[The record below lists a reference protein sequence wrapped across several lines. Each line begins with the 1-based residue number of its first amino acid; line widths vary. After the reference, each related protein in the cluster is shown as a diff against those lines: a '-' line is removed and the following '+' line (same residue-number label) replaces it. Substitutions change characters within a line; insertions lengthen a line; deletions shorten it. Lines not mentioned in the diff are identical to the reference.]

1 MRNKKAARRLRENRA
16 LNRGIA
22 AANDVVLENL
32 LLGEGSQI
40 QIERSGKYQV
50 DFSAVDIVT
59 GAELSGDYSLN
70 SKGRVTEYTYQTQ
83 YGNGLNYYFHI
94 ELDGTASAFELHT
107 SAFDDERYSYG
118 SFDDERYYDGR
129 FGDAVDIAVATGNG
143 QPLADLIDSLP
154 GVMPRSSISTYLVLQ
169 WPDNVFY
176 A

>member
-1 MRNKKAARRLRENRA
+1 MRNKKAVRRLRENRA

-40 QIERSGKYQV
+40 QFERSGKYQV

-59 GAELSGDYSLN
+59 GAELSGGYFLN
-70 SKGRVTEYTYQTQ
+70 RKGIVTNYTYQTQ
-83 YGNGLNYYFHI
+83 YEYGNGLDYYFDI

-107 SAFDDERYSYG
+107 SAFDDELA
-118 SFDDERYYDGR
+118 YYDW

-143 QPLADLIDSLP
+143 KPLADLIDSLP
-154 GVMPRSSISTYLVLQ
+154 GVMPGSSFSTFLALS
-169 WPDNVFY
+169 PENMFN